1 LNQLVVFLLI
11 ARSVQAKRTA
21 VQSRVVGFIE
31 LFIATA
37 GMPDGRHRGVIVA
50 RKGGGQV
57 CAAPLMIG
65 E

>member
-31 LFIATA
+31 LFI
-37 GMPDGRHRGVIVA
+37 GDRGNA
-50 RKGGGQV
+50 RR
-57 CAAPLMIG
+57 AAS
-65 E
+65 